1 MAARKIDRDVTC
13 PFLLRVFWKQSDPIT
28 IESVRHRME
37 DQQPDEVRIYTW
49 LDASLGEICQL
60 LKENLPG
67 ARRRD
72 AEFELSFIRQNL
84 EGGFELK
91 QLGTISAGHAGPL
104 DSATLASFR
113 FIIGDS
119 LAVTIR
125 HKLK

>member
-1 MAARKIDRDVTC
+1 MAAQKIDRDVTC
-13 PFLLRVFWKQSDPIT
+13 PFLLRVFWKITEAIT

-37 DQQPDEVRIYTW
+37 DQQPDEVRLYTW
-49 LDASLGEICQL
+49 LDATLGEICQL
-60 LKENLPG
+60 LKEDLPC

-72 AEFELSFIRQNL
+72 AEFDLAFIRQNL

-91 QLGTISAGHAGPL
+91 PLGTISASRPSEL
-104 DSATLASFR
+104 DSATLLSFR

-119 LAVTIR
+119 LAVTVR